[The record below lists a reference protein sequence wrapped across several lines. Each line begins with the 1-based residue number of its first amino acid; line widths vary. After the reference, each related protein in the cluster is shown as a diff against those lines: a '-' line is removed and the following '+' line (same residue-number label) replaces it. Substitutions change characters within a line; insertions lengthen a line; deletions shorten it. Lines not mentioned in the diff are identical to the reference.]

1 VKNAKEI
8 QNKILGV
15 LTSEGNL
22 TVAKIAQRLSL
33 RPHLIRYHL
42 DQLFEHRQIKRV
54 IFVNWPALGF
64 QVFNIFFDL
73 PRVSA
78 KRALEFLEERRE
90 VHWLTK
96 NIGPRTYEVTV
107 FATQPTGLLDIFKD
121 LGAGVGVHL
130 RDPIFSVESE
140 SRHWGLRFFS
150 ERYARRP
157 VSHFVTPTEVC
168 APDAVDLKI
177 ATLLAFSD
185 GVDMRGRM
193 RSLGL
198 PQSTLSYRL
207 DRLRARGVISEEL
220 HVVQSFHEFVQAQLV
235 LNLKIRSKEHEDSL
249 LEVCYDEPYVES
261 LITGI
266 GCWDYKIVLRAD
278 TVKRLL
284 EVEESLLSA
293 LGRNISRSS
302 MYIRN
307 RIIAGRES

>member
-1 VKNAKEI
+1 MKNAKEI

-22 TVAKIAQRLSL
+22 TVAKIASRLSL

-73 PRVSA
+73 PRLSA
-78 KRALEFLEERRE
+78 KRALEFLEKRRE

-107 FATQPTGLLDIFKD
+107 FATQPTGMLDIFKG
-121 LGAGVGVHL
+121 LGASAGVHL
-130 RDPIFSVESE
+130 RDPVFSIESE

-150 ERYARRP
+150 ERSSRKP
-157 VSHFVTPTEVC
+157 VSHFITPEEVC
-168 APDAVDLKI
+168 VPDAVDMKL

-185 GVDMRGRM
+185 GMNMRDRM
-193 RSLGL
+193 RALGL
-198 PQSTLSYRL
+198 APSTIAYRL
-207 DRLRARGVISEEL
+207 DKLRALGAISEEL
-220 HVVQSFHEFVQAQLV
+220 HVVHSYHEFVQAQLV
-235 LNLKIRSKEHEDSL
+235 LNLKIRSKEHEDAL
-249 LEVCYDEPYVES
+249 LEVCYDEPYVET

-293 LGRNISRSS
+293 LGRNISRSEI
-302 MYIRN
+302 YIRN
-307 RIIAGRES
+307 RVIAGRES